1 MEKSKGHICFIGS
14 YEYYL
19 SDAGDLYRAHVSNVI
34 ASDTGRRHGRF
45 EAPAHMV
52 DKHPLICLNCQ
63 RPTGSRESRQK
74 S

>member
-1 MEKSKGHICFIGS
+1 MKMKKSKGHIAFIGN

-19 SDAGDLYRAHVSNVI
+19 SATGDLYRAHVGNVI

-52 DKHPLICLNCQ
+52 DAYVERLKKLQARRKP
-63 RPTGSRESRQK
+63 
-74 S
+74 

>member
-1 MEKSKGHICFIGS
+1 MKKSKGHIAFFGN

-19 SDAGDLYRAHVSNVI
+19 SATGDLYRAHVGNVI

-52 DKHPLICLNCQ
+52 FQSPIRRVSGCNSIRL
-63 RPTGSRESRQK
+63 R
-74 S
+74 